1 MTLNKY
7 LDIAPEVQKALDE
20 AKNGETVIVKTKPE
34 AGKTFTMGGD
44 SREIKVKNGTG
55 DKLTITING
64 EERKDVD
71 NNDTFQVKYT
81 RPSSGGGSSVPTYA
95 VTADK
100 AENGSVN
107 VSPKNASKGATVTV
121 TVKPDTG
128 YELDTLTVTDKD
140 GKEVKLTD
148 KGDGKFSFVMPDSKV
163 DVKATFVK
171 SEVKPDQ
178 PSKTT
183 FVDVPENSWYA
194 DAADFPLSMWL
205 PARITMTQWSGPWRT
220 V

>member
-1 MTLNKY
+1 MYTGTIDNNHVLTFANPHGFSEIIIGAVVAATNETTGEEY
-7 LDIAPEVQKALDE
+7 SDLQKALDE

-34 AGKTFTMGGD
+34 AGKTFTMSGD

-71 NNDTFQVKYT
+71 NNGTFQVKYT

-107 VSPKNASKGATVTV
+107 VSPKNASKGATVTL
-121 TVKPDTG
+121 TVKPDNR
-128 YELDTLTVTDKD
+128 L
-140 GKEVKLTD
+140 
-148 KGDGKFSFVMPDSKV
+148 
-163 DVKATFVK
+163 
-171 SEVKPDQ
+171 
-178 PSKTT
+178 
-183 FVDVPENSWYA
+183 
-194 DAADFPLSMWL
+194 
-205 PARITMTQWSGPWRT
+205 
-220 V
+220 

>member
-1 MTLNKY
+1 MYKRQVLTFVNPHGFSEIIIGAVVAATNETTGEEYSDL
-7 LDIAPEVQKALDE
+7 QKALDE

-100 AENGSVN
+100 AVISHGIF
-107 VSPKNASKGATVTV
+107 G
-121 TVKPDTG
+121 VKTR
-128 YELDTLTVTDKD
+128 KCFC
-140 GKEVKLTD
+140 K
-148 KGDGKFSFVMPDSKV
+148 
-163 DVKATFVK
+163 
-171 SEVKPDQ
+171 
-178 PSKTT
+178 
-183 FVDVPENSWYA
+183 
-194 DAADFPLSMWL
+194 
-205 PARITMTQWSGPWRT
+205 R
-220 V
+220 